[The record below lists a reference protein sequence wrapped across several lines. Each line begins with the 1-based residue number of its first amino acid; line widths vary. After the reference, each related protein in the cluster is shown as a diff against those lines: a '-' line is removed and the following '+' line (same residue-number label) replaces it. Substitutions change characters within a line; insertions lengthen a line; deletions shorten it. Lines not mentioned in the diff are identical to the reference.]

1 MQILYVF
8 FAGLLSGH
16 KLSGIRFRLQD
27 GAHHIVDSSELAFM
41 LASQGAVKEGR
52 FCRQLV
58 SCILG
63 SLVTDLS
70 ICRHRK
76 LCCVEITAFE
86 LDYNIT
92 VPKLG

>member
-1 MQILYVF
+1 LCVF
-8 FAGLLSGH
+8 ITGLLSGH

-41 LASQGAVKEGR
+41 LAAQGAVKEGR

-63 SLVTDLS
+63 LLVTDLT

-76 LCCVEITAFE
+76 LRCIEITAFDM
-86 LDYNIT
+86 DYNT
-92 VPKLG
+92 EP